1 MEDKRRES
9 KQAKLSGF
17 SQLLIESCTNEA
29 ISGFTCAFLEK
40 HPLGLQVPVASGIS
54 LSTEVCFVGQ
64 GETDVSVRGITRLV
78 AWEIAH
84 QCLGGHNPVRFLR
97 VIHAKDSEPPYTA
110 ADFYYEIGVGY
121 RHYMTG
127 GCNDSG
133 GEGKSGARK
142 MHALMLFLSQMYGI
156 TVNKYNTRPEEHR
169 FMRYELWK
177 LLKQQHDECSEM
189 WRQKQQ
195 QQEGWPQYQVG
206 HLAKLTEEGL
216 RHFVGCSHDEQLK
229 EQAKQ
234 PLLVQDVE
242 TVPNYCSC
250 GLGNE
255 KTFPVIMHPE
265 GKCHLRRRHEMLH
278 NQSVTIELGGYKR
291 KSTGY
296 YLEHV

>member
-1 MEDKRRES
+1 MKTTIDIADDLFGRVQRMAR
-9 KQAKLSGF
+9 Q
-17 SQLLIESCTNEA
+17 
-29 ISGFTCAFLEK
+29 EK
-40 HPLGLQVPVASGIS
+40 TTFRS
-54 LSTEVCFVGQ
+54 
-64 GETDVSVRGITRLV
+64 
-78 AWEIAH
+78 
-84 QCLGGHNPVRFLR
+84 
-97 VIHAKDSEPPYTA
+97 
-110 ADFYYEIGVGY
+110 
-121 RHYMTG
+121 
-127 GCNDSG
+127 
-133 GEGKSGARK
+133 
-142 MHALMLFLSQMYGI
+142 
-156 TVNKYNTRPEEHR
+156 
-169 FMRYELWK
+169 
-177 LLKQQHDECSEM
+177 
-189 WRQKQQ
+189 
-195 QQEGWPQYQVG
+195 
-206 HLAKLTEEGL
+206 LTEEGL